1 MQLTTKQQYWL
12 NHITA
17 AKQSK
22 QAMSAYAVQ
31 HNLCVKALY
40 SWKWQLKQLNIP
52 TAKKRKSFYTNNC
65 SQHSSRNYHRCRCKS
80 NASQWHIAT
89 TATAHHTNTH
99 HVAWRMMAFTQP
111 AAVYLHVMPIDFRKQ
126 INGLS
131 LLVQDAMLLDV
142 FFQFAVC
149 FYESPTNAH

>member
-40 SWKWQLKQLNIP
+40 SWKRQLKQLNIP
-52 TAKKRKSFYTNNC
+52 TAKKENPFIQITAPSIQAEIITGADVKVTLPNGISL
-65 SQHSSRNYHRCRCKS
+65 QL
-80 NASQWHIAT
+80 QQLT
-89 TATAHHTNTH
+89 TQTLT
-99 HVAWRMMAFTQP
+99 
-111 AAVYLHVMPIDFRKQ
+111 
-126 INGLS
+126 
-131 LLVQDAMLLDV
+131 MLLG
-142 FFQFAVC
+142 A
-149 FYESPTNAH
+149 

>member
-52 TAKKRKSFYTNNC
+52 TAKKENPFIQITSPSIRADLFITGAAVK
-65 SQHSSRNYHRCRCKS
+65 RR
-80 NASQWHIAT
+80 NASQWHIASNCT
-89 TATAHHTNTH
+89 RVAHQTKT
-99 HVAWRMMAFTQP
+99 R
-111 AAVYLHVMPIDFRKQ
+111 R
-126 INGLS
+126 
-131 LLVQDAMLLDV
+131 
-142 FFQFAVC
+142 
-149 FYESPTNAH
+149 